1 MTRFVKSSILAISI
15 LVVVVTV
22 AGCSS
27 RFVPQQK
34 EGSSSPSPSSG
45 SSSHEPIN
53 GLVQSNTGGAVTI
66 DVEWVK
72 AGDGSLIFNVSMNTH
87 SVDLD
92 RYDLGK
98 LAVLRDDAGNEY
110 RTVSWD
116 SAPGGHHRRGTLTF
130 PLPDSLSQ
138 GKAKFVEIVIRDVA
152 DIKERVLKWEL

>member
-1 MTRFVKSSILAISI
+1 MSKSTKSLVSLILII
-15 LVVVVTV
+15 V
-22 AGCSS
+22 AAGLIVGCSS
-27 RFVPQQK
+27 GFVPQRE
-34 EGSSSPSPSSG
+34 EGTSPPSPSSG

-92 RYDLGK
+92 QYDLGK
-98 LAVLRDDAGNEY
+98 LAVLRDDTGNEY
-110 RTVSWD
+110 YPVSWD
-116 SAPGGHHRRGTLTF
+116 SAPGGHHRKGTLTF

-138 GKAKFVEIVIRDVA
+138 EKAKYVEIMIRDVA
-152 DIKERVLKWEL
+152 GVEKRVLKWEL